1 MEKNQKYT
9 KLEDLLVQIEKNV
22 QDSKVVTLEKV
33 LQAVGRRSFGALLF
47 ITGVI
52 TLAPLIGDIPGVP
65 TIMGM
70 IVFLISIQL
79 LFQRKNLWLP
89 EFLLD
94 KSIKRDK
101 LNKALK
107 KLKSPVR
114 FIDRLLKPR
123 FTVLAEGYM
132 MYVIAVI
139 CLCLS
144 ALMPLMEF
152 VPFSANIAGI
162 ILTVFG
168 LSLLTKDGLLILV
181 VFIFIGIVIV
191 FIV

>member
-1 MEKNQKYT
+1 MDKNQRFT
-9 KLEDLLVQIEKNV
+9 NLEELLVQVEKNV
-22 QDSKVVTLEKV
+22 QDSDVVTLDKV

-47 ITGVI
+47 TTGII

-79 LFQRKNLWLP
+79 LIQRKNLWLP
-89 EFLLD
+89 EFLLNN
-94 KSIKRDK
+94 SIKRDK

-107 KLKSPVR
+107 KMKSPVR

-123 FTVLAEGYM
+123 LSVLTEGYM
-132 MYVIAVI
+132 IYVIAVT

-144 ALMPLMEF
+144 TLMPLMEF

-162 ILTVFG
+162 VLTVFG
-168 LSLLTKDGLLILV
+168 LSLLTKDGLLVLIV
-181 VFIFIGIVIV
+181 YIFIGIVIG
-191 FIV
+191 FIT